1 MKLTILGYGA
11 WGLCQAWLFA
21 NNFDEICVW
30 GRNVQKINEFNNSK
44 QFNSPYSIKFPDN
57 INFTSNI
64 NKAIL
69 DSNYI
74 ILCVASS
81 GIREVL
87 NNLKLNANQIL
98 INASKGLEFE
108 TLKTISQVIEEIF
121 PKQRYAILSGPT
133 LSSEILDGKPT
144 AACIACKNINLANDL
159 QKIFNV
165 PSKFRLYASNDTI
178 GVELGGSLKNVIAI
192 ASGFANAMNLGEN
205 AKGSLITRGIAE
217 IVRVAK
223 VYGANIQTLYGLSGL
238 GDLIATASSPQS
250 RNFKVGQMLGQ
261 GMKIDDILKTL
272 GQVAEGVKTSKAIC
286 EIGKKYNI
294 QTPISN
300 AIYEAIYT
308 DISPIDVLNKLMNR
322 KLKDENEL

>member
-30 GRNVQKINEFNNSK
+30 GRNKDRINELNNTK
-44 QFNSPYSIKFPDN
+44 QAISPYCIKFQDN

-64 NKAIL
+64 DEAVF
-69 DSNYI
+69 DSDYI
-74 ILCVASS
+74 ILCIASS

-87 NNLKLNANQIL
+87 GKLKLNENQIL
-98 INASKGLEFE
+98 INTSKGLEFE
-108 TLKTISQVIEEIF
+108 SLKTISQIIEEIM
-121 PKQRYAILSGPT
+121 PKQKYAILSGPT
-133 LSSEILDGKPT
+133 LSSEILAGKPT
-144 AACIACKNINLANDL
+144 AACIACQSINLANDL

-165 PSKFRLYASNDTI
+165 PSKFRLYASNDVI

-192 ASGFANAMNLGEN
+192 ASGFAYSMNLGEN
-205 AKGSLITRGIAE
+205 AKGSLITRGMAE

-223 VYGANIQTLYGLSGL
+223 VYDANIQTLYGLSGL

-261 GMKIDDILKTL
+261 GKKIDEILKKL
-272 GQVAEGVKTSKAIC
+272 GQVAEGVKTSKAVC

-294 QTPISN
+294 ETPVSN
-300 AIYEAIYT
+300 AIYEAIYN
-308 DISPIDVLNKLMNR
+308 DISPNDVLNKLMNR
-322 KLKDENEL
+322 KLKDELL

>member
-11 WGLCQAWLFA
+11 WGLCQAWLLR
-21 NNFDEICVW
+21 NNFDEIYVW
-30 GRNVQKINEFNNSK
+30 GRNEDKINELKNTK
-44 QFNSPYSIKFPDN
+44 QSNKPYCIKFQDN

-64 NKAIL
+64 DEAVFKS
-69 DSNYI
+69 DYI
-74 ILCVASS
+74 ILCIASS

-87 NNLKLNANQIL
+87 GKLKLNENQIL
-98 INASKGLEFE
+98 INTSKGLEFE
-108 TLKTISQVIEEIF
+108 SLKTISQIIEEIL
-121 PKQRYAILSGPT
+121 PKQKYAILSGPT
-133 LSSEILDGKPT
+133 LSSEILAGKPT
-144 AACIACKNINLANDL
+144 AACIACKSINLANDL

-165 PSKFRLYASNDTI
+165 PLKFRLYASSDVI

-192 ASGFANAMNLGEN
+192 ASGFASSMNLGEN
-205 AKGSLITRGIAE
+205 AKGSLITRGMAE

-223 VYGANIQTLYGLSGL
+223 VYNANIQTLYGLSGL

-261 GMKIDDILKTL
+261 GKKIDEILQTL
-272 GQVAEGVKTSKAIC
+272 GQVAEGVETSKAIC

-294 QTPISN
+294 QTPVSN

-308 DISPIDVLNKLMNR
+308 DISPNDVLNKLMNR